1 MDSLT
6 GGLGQDAR
14 PVPGAGP
21 GAVDR
26 FLSLQHSISSGL
38 SAAELEAMKFLCRDK
53 IRKRKLE
60 TVRSGLELFSI
71 LMEQQVVAH
80 DELGFLRELLRHI
93 SRRDLLSLVEQF
105 EQGELRAPDDQPDE
119 HEKRLLKAAF
129 DVIRANVGR
138 EWKKLMRELGLP
150 EVKLDKVEAAY
161 RFDLEEEVFQAL
173 REWQKWR
180 GKDAKVAD
188 LIKALQD
195 CNLKLVADRVEEKI
209 AQALFRCISTGIH
222 PWDASETTGI

>member
-1 MDSLT
+1 MDFVS
-6 GGLGQDAR
+6 GGLGHDAEIAHAR

-21 GAVDR
+21 RAVDR
-26 FLSLQHSISSGL
+26 FLSLQHSISSGMT
-38 SAAELEAMKFLCRDK
+38 AAELEAMKFLCRDK

-80 DELGFLRELLRHI
+80 NNLGFLKELLQHI
-93 SRRDLLSLVEQF
+93 SRGDLLSLVVQF
-105 EQGELRAPDDQPDE
+105 EQGELRAPDDDQPDE

-129 DVIRANVGR
+129 DVICANVGR

-173 REWQKWR
+173 REWQKWK

-188 LIKALQD
+188 LIKALQN

-209 AQALFRCISTGIH
+209 SQVSTG
-222 PWDASETTGI
+222 TN